1 MKSHTG
7 GKQLTIPYALVVTL
21 DSSNVKPHIY
31 EEVKPSLEQQ
41 IKQATKEK
49 TSPMRLTHAICLIA
63 A

>member
-1 MKSHTG
+1 M
-7 GKQLTIPYALVVTL
+7 VTL

-31 EEVKPSLEQQ
+31 DEVKPSLEQQ